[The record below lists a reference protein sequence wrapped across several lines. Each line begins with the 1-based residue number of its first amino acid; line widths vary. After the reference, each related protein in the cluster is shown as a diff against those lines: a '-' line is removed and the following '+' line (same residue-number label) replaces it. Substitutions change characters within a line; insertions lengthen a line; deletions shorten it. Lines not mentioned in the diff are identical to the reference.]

1 MWRLEDELRGA
12 LLAINQMQGE
22 SLWVRRQISLKSR
35 GGMRGERT
43 LRQAYWRGR
52 TDLARGVRQG
62 RRRPVTPPSRPSS
75 SPRDVERRQF
85 VSTAKTLRLRSAL
98 MALSGAASSV
108 TTAPMSVPILEHR
121 THLLRSNCAPRSSKT
136 SASRPRTKPS
146 AARASQGA
154 PRCGRRSNGTF
165 AIDWNTLCYGLS
177 YKLDRSTP
185 PSAAQPKTRVKSNS
199 VRSSK
204 CSRLELL
211 SQDGFGRSQ
220 NLQSVADRLA

>member
-22 SLWVRRQISLKSR
+22 SLWVRRQISLDTR

-43 LRQAYWRGR
+43 LRQAHWRGR
-52 TDLARGVRQG
+52 TDVARGVRQG
-62 RRRPVTPPSRPSS
+62 RRPLVTPPSRRPLSPS
-75 SPRDVERRQF
+75 DVERRQF
-85 VSTAKTLRLRSAL
+85 VSTKTLRLRSAL

-108 TTAPMSVPILEHR
+108 TIAPISVPILEHR

-146 AARASQGA
+146 AARASQGV

-211 SQDGFGRSQ
+211 SQDGFGRSPHP
-220 NLQSVADRLA
+220 QSVADRLA

>member
-1 MWRLEDELRGA
+1 M
-12 LLAINQMQGE
+12 
-22 SLWVRRQISLKSR
+22 
-35 GGMRGERT
+35 
-43 LRQAYWRGR
+43 RQAYWGGR

-62 RRRPVTPPSRPSS
+62 RRPLAAPPARPPS

-98 MALSGAASSV
+98 TALSGAASSG
-108 TTAPMSVPILEHR
+108 TTAPMTVLILEHR

-165 AIDWNTLCYGLS
+165 VIDWNTLCYGLS
-177 YKLDRSTP
+177 YKLDRSNP

-211 SQDGFGRSQ
+211 SQDGFGRSPHP
-220 NLQSVADRLA
+220 QSVADRLA